1 MQQGC
6 KDWKVTNRCVILVAL
21 HWSIDLNPNTCS
33 IWCSEKNILIHKKEQ
48 WFLEPF
54 YPLGGAIFFPPM
66 TVNALPGPKPSN
78 TVRGFAERI
87 GNGVRSSNLKGDV
100 AHVLKA
106 LSVDPILKYLRR
118 LPLTLVQASQSII
131 RKCSDMK
138 YVSGSI
144 FNLIDERWESLW
156 WALGTPDVSSFGH
169 LASTCFWAIT
179 PFHCNKM
186 TCYSINDITS
196 VLF

>member
-1 MQQGC
+1 MQRLKSDQSLG
-6 KDWKVTNRCVILVAL
+6 
-21 HWSIDLNPNTCS
+21 NTCGFT
-33 IWCSEKNILIHKKEQ
+33 LINRPQSQHMQHMMFRKEHPYTQ
-48 WFLEPF
+48 ERTVIPWTLLPIR
-54 YPLGGAIFFPPM
+54 GAIFFPPM

-179 PFHCNKM
+179 PFLCNKM